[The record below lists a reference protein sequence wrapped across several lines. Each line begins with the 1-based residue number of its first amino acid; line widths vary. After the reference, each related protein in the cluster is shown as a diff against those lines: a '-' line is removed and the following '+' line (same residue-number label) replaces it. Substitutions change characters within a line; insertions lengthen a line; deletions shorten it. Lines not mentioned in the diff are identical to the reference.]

1 MLLSSHEAHGPSQ
14 SVGGRGRPEPRFA
27 RETAARDRPASTV
40 PGRHRAERSA
50 AGPSRRDRRL
60 GAEEEFTVYL
70 AGLRTAQKRKRNLMR
85 ILDQQDL

>member
-1 MLLSSHEAHGPSQ
+1 M
-14 SVGGRGRPEPRFA
+14 
-27 RETAARDRPASTV
+27 